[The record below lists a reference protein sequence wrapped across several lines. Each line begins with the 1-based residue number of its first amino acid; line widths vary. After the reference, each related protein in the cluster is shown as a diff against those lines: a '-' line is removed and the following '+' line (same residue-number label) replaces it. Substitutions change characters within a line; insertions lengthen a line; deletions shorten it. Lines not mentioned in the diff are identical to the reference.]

1 MTPKPWWTS
10 KTLWVNAL
18 TLVALILGTVIQWPE
33 LADYGAQIA
42 GVLAIVNTVLRFITD
57 RPVV

>member
-18 TLVALILGTVIQWPE
+18 TLIVMILGTVAQWPE
-33 LADYGAQIA
+33 FSAYSGHIA
-42 GVLAIVNTVLRFITD
+42 GVLAIVNMALRFITD